1 MITGDNPNYNFIAGR
16 EVFLHYN
23 YGKKGNLQRYGQ
35 VEPLPYDLSQVTSPV
50 YIYYSDND
58 PISTAQVLHLIRVPY
73 FWAFFFF
80 LILHGLGT
88 SSTLTSSFFGDSIE
102 LSSTW
107 FSILSTGNY

>member
-73 FWAFFFF
+73 FWAFLKKNFTWPWSFIDIDIKF
-80 LILHGLGT
+80 L
-88 SSTLTSSFFGDSIE
+88 
-102 LSSTW
+102 W
-107 FSILSTGNY
+107 R